1 MLVCSGSAMAI
12 YLDHN
17 ATTPVAPEV
26 LEAMLPYLREAYG
39 NASSMHSAGQ
49 KARAAVDAARDHVAR
64 LIGAKPAE
72 IVFTSGGTEADNL
85 AILGLLDAA
94 FASAAETGAARP
106 HLITTELEHHAV
118 LNAAEELENRGA
130 AVTFVAPDASGVVS
144 AEAIRAAIRPETFLI
159 SVMHAN
165 NETGALQPIEEIAA
179 LAAEHDI
186 YFHTDA
192 VQSAGKLPLE
202 VKKIGVDLL
211 TLSAH
216 KIYGPKGAGALYVR
230 AGTPIAPQMF
240 GGHHER
246 DRRPGTENVA
256 AIAGFGRAAQL
267 AVEYLADEAEQK
279 RIGELRDK
287 LENGI
292 LESVA
297 GARVNGGA
305 RRRVGNTTNILFEGV
320 YGEACVIALDLLGVA
335 TSTGAACS
343 SGAVE
348 TSHVLKAMG
357 LSDSEARSS
366 VRFSLGRGTTAAD
379 IERTITAVADTVA
392 RMREVVASPE
402 ASTAHPPVHTT
413 NGTMR

>member
-1 MLVCSGSAMAI
+1 MSI

-39 NASSMHSAGQ
+39 NASSMHAAGQ
-49 KARAAVDAARDHVAR
+49 KARAAVDAARDAVAR

-85 AILGLLDAA
+85 AILGLLDDAL
-94 FASAAETGAARP
+94 ASAAQTGAARP
-106 HLITTELEHHAV
+106 HLITTEIEHHAV
-118 LNAAEELENRGA
+118 LNAAEELEKRGA
-130 AVTFVAPDASGVVS
+130 DVTYVLPDASGIVS
-144 AEAIRAAIRPETFLI
+144 LEAIRAATRPETFLI

-165 NETGALQPIEEIAA
+165 NETGALQPIEEIAV
-179 LAAEHDI
+179 LAAERDI
-186 YFHTDA
+186 YFHVDA
-192 VQSAGKLPLE
+192 VQSAGKLKLD
-202 VKKIGVDLL
+202 VKKLGVDLL
-211 TLSAH
+211 TISAH
-216 KIYGPKGAGALYVR
+216 KIYGPKGAGSLYVR

-267 AVEYLADEAEQK
+267 AGQHLADEAEQK
-279 RIGELRDK
+279 RIGELRDA
-287 LENGI
+287 LEQGI
-292 LESVA
+292 LASIS
-297 GARVNGGA
+297 GARVNGDRRA
-305 RRRVGNTTNILFEGV
+305 RVANTSNILFEGV

-343 SGAVE
+343 SGAIE

-357 LSDSEARSS
+357 LSDAEARSS
-366 VRFSLGRGTTAAD
+366 VRFSLGRSTTAAE
-379 IERTITAVADTVA
+379 IERTITAVAETVA
-392 RMREVVASPE
+392 RMREVVANP
-402 ASTAHPPVHTT
+402 
-413 NGTMR
+413 

>member
-1 MLVCSGSAMAI
+1 MAI

-26 LEAMLPYLREAYG
+26 LDAMLPYLRDAYG
-39 NASSMHSAGQ
+39 NASSMHAAGQ
-49 KARAAVDAARDHVAR
+49 KARTAVDTARDSVAR

-94 FASAAETGAARP
+94 LATAAKEGLARP
-106 HLITTELEHHAV
+106 HLITTEIEHHAV

-130 AVTFVAPDASGVVS
+130 DVTYLPPEASGIVS
-144 AEAIRAAIRPETFLI
+144 VETVRDAIRPETFLI

-165 NETGALQPIEEIAA
+165 NETGTLQPVEGIGA
-179 LAAEHDI
+179 LAAEHDV
-186 YFHTDA
+186 YFHADA
-192 VQSAGKLPLE
+192 VQSAGKLPLD
-202 VKKIGVDLL
+202 VSKLSADLL

-267 AVEYLADEAEQK
+267 AAEHLANEVEQK
-279 RIGELRDK
+279 RIGTLRDG
-287 LENGI
+287 LEQGI
-292 LESVA
+292 LASVS
-297 GARVNGGA
+297 GARVNGDTA
-305 RRRVGNTTNILFEGV
+305 RRVANTSNILFDGV
-320 YGEACVIALDLLGVA
+320 YGEACVIALDLLSVA

-343 SGAVE
+343 SGAIE

-366 VRFSLGRGTTAAD
+366 VRFSLGRGTTPAD
-379 IERTITAVADTVA
+379 IEATIAAVRATVE
-392 RMREVVASPE
+392 RMREV
-402 ASTAHPPVHTT
+402 TA
-413 NGTMR
+413 